1 MLIRDARLRHRPIMA
16 GSHDV
21 TARMSIKM
29 SATVEI
35 WTASCRGTGKG
46 RVRVVRKR

>member
-1 MLIRDARLRHRPIMA
+1 MLPRDARLRHRPIMA

-21 TARMSIKM
+21 TTRMSIRIP
-29 SATVEI
+29 ATVES